1 MRLQRAMP
9 ALAAAI
15 TLAGSAAPAYAFDNR
30 APEIGPNLNGAT
42 TLVSHTRSTGS
53 NDALVDIGAGLV
65 AGMAI
70 GSIGFAAY
78 TGRTARGTAKAGR
91 VATGRS

>member
-15 TLAGSAAPAYAFDNR
+15 TLAGSAAPAYAFV
-30 APEIGPNLNGAT
+30 PEIGAQPSGPAT
-42 TLVSHTRSTGS
+42 VVSHTRSTGS

-70 GSIGFAAY
+70 GSIGLAAY

>member
-15 TLAGSAAPAYAFDNR
+15 TLAGSAAPAHAF
-30 APEIGPNLNGAT
+30 APEIGPKPDGPT
-42 TLVSHTRSTGS
+42 TLVSHTKSTAS

-70 GSIGFAAY
+70 GSIGVSAY

>member
-9 ALAAAI
+9 ALAATI
-15 TLAGSAAPAYAFDNR
+15 TLAGSAAPAQAFV
-30 APEIGPNLNGAT
+30 PEIGPNLNGPT
-42 TLVSHTRSTGS
+42 TLVSHTGSTGS

-70 GSIGFAAY
+70 GSIAVAAY

>member
-1 MRLQRAMP
+1 
-9 ALAAAI
+9 
-15 TLAGSAAPAYAFDNR
+15 
-30 APEIGPNLNGAT
+30 
-42 TLVSHTRSTGS
+42 
-53 NDALVDIGAGLV
+53 VDIGAGLV

-78 TGRTARGTAKAGR
+78 AGRTARGTAKAGR